1 MGKEG
6 VREGMKINSL
16 KEELPV
22 LGVNENT
29 VEQARHVGS

>member
-29 VEQARHVGS
+29 VETSETCG

>member
-6 VREGMKINSL
+6 VRGGIKIYLL

-22 LGVNENT
+22 LGVNKNT
-29 VEQARHVGS
+29 IE